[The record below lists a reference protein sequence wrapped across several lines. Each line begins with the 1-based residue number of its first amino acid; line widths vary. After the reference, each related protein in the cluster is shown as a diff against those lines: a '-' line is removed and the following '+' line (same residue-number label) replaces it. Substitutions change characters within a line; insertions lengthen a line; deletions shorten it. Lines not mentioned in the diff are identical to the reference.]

1 VLASPVPYGRAWPPI
16 IGIIKLGLS
25 APTPYQTTKEFLL
38 FIRSTLLPLHST
50 LVGGRTGRPVIKLL
64 MRQEGDEPFGLI
76 TVPFGGGQ
84 QMDHERRAVRC
95 GAVDRDPAARF
106 FYAVGLLGFVRPFLF
121 RVSLLLH
128 PPAWTSWRIVLNA
141 CFILYRFSVRRLLR

>member
-1 VLASPVPYGRAWPPI
+1 MLASPVPYGRARPPI
-16 IGIIKLGLS
+16 IGVIKLGLS
-25 APTPYQTTKEFLL
+25 APNTYQTTKEFLL

-95 GAVDRDPAARF
+95 SAAQLDRDPAARF
-106 FYAVGLLGFVRPFLF
+106 FYAVGLLGFVRPFLLIGF
-121 RVSLLLH
+121 
-128 PPAWTSWRIVLNA
+128 
-141 CFILYRFSVRRLLR
+141 LYCCTRLPGPHGGAF

>member
-1 VLASPVPYGRAWPPI
+1 M
-16 IGIIKLGLS
+16 
-25 APTPYQTTKEFLL
+25 
-38 FIRSTLLPLHST
+38 
-50 LVGGRTGRPVIKLL
+50 IKLL

-95 GAVDRDPAARF
+95 SAAQLDRDPAALSGGT
-106 FYAVGLLGFVRPFLF
+106 VGFVRPFLF